1 MNPVKTGDSTP
12 LASPAQRWAI
22 PMIIGSTLLISVN
35 GLIIRSIESANE
47 WQIVLYRQLFFVP
60 ALLLVLACQYRTRLP
75 GLFLNVGWAGV
86 GAAVSMGLANPLF
99 IVAMTHTTVANAL
112 FTISS
117 APLITAVLARVFLKE
132 KITRSTVIAVLIA
145 MSGIALMV
153 GDGVVSGAV
162 FGSLLSLLCAF
173 FFSTFV
179 ICLRIGRDRNMLP
192 SSVLG
197 GILGGLIGLVGSG
210 FDLQVSARDVW
221 ICFVWGS
228 IIVTTVHNF
237 FTLGSRYVPG
247 TEIMLITLIEFTLGP
262 VWVWMVF
269 GETPTRLAL
278 IGGILVLGAVA
289 FRAVSLL
296 IQERRPCGN
305 PTDA

>member
-1 MNPVKTGDSTP
+1 
-12 LASPAQRWAI
+12 
-22 PMIIGSTLLISVN
+22 MIIGSTLLISVN

-228 IIVTTVHNF
+228 IIVTTVHYF

>member
-1 MNPVKTGDSTP
+1 
-12 LASPAQRWAI
+12 
-22 PMIIGSTLLISVN
+22 MIIGSTLLISVN

-132 KITRSTVIAVLIA
+132 KITRSTVIAVLTA

-228 IIVTTVHNF
+228 IIVTTVHYF

>member
-1 MNPVKTGDSTP
+1 
-12 LASPAQRWAI
+12 
-22 PMIIGSTLLISVN
+22 
-35 GLIIRSIESANE
+35 
-47 WQIVLYRQLFFVP
+47 
-60 ALLLVLACQYRTRLP
+60 
-75 GLFLNVGWAGV
+75 
-86 GAAVSMGLANPLF
+86 
-99 IVAMTHTTVANAL
+99 
-112 FTISS
+112 
-117 APLITAVLARVFLKE
+117 
-132 KITRSTVIAVLIA
+132 
-145 MSGIALMV
+145 MV

-228 IIVTTVHNF
+228 IIVTTVHYF

>member
-162 FGSLLSLLCAF
+162 FGSLLSLLCINLKHHT
-173 FFSTFV
+173 SSHLPTFTSW
-179 ICLRIGRDRNMLP
+179 LFHD
-192 SSVLG
+192 
-197 GILGGLIGLVGSG
+197 
-210 FDLQVSARDVW
+210 
-221 ICFVWGS
+221 
-228 IIVTTVHNF
+228 TVK
-237 FTLGSRYVPG
+237 LGS
-247 TEIMLITLIEFTLGP
+247 L
-262 VWVWMVF
+262 
-269 GETPTRLAL
+269 
-278 IGGILVLGAVA
+278 
-289 FRAVSLL
+289 
-296 IQERRPCGN
+296 
-305 PTDA
+305 D

>member
-179 ICLRIGRDRNMLP
+179 ICLRFGRDRNMLP

-221 ICFVWGS
+221 ICFLWGGL
-228 IIVTTVHNF
+228 IVTTVHYF

>member
-47 WQIVLYRQLFFVP
+47 WQIILYRQLFFVP

-228 IIVTTVHNF
+228 IIVTTVHYF